1 MVFNEFIERLLQESD
16 KFPLKTLLVGNY
28 EMDDEFGK
36 CYIFKSA
43 R

>member
-16 KFPLKTLLVGNY
+16 KFPLKTLLVEITKWMMNSGNV
-28 EMDDEFGK
+28 
-36 CYIFKSA
+36 ISLIS